1 MKGAAPA
8 KAQMK
13 PSSRPASSAVPEGL
27 AQAASSDSARVET
40 AAPRI
45 DPFGD
50 SALVCEA
57 PAPATL
63 ACQQRIWA
71 LAEAVRDWPDVVEV
85 VPGMNNLTIVFDPV
99 SVDLEARA
107 VDLAAAWDR
116 AIGVEAHTREI
127 EIGVRYGGEDGPDL
141 HAVAEYAG
149 LTVEEVVRRHAS
161 AQYVVFFVGFQ
172 PGFAYLGGLDPAL
185 HMPRRAVPRVAVPAG
200 SVGIGG
206 AQTGIYPAASPGGW
220 QLIGRTPSQLF
231 DPTRDRPTL
240 LEPGD
245 RVRFTV
251 LEIVQ

>member
-1 MKGAAPA
+1 
-8 KAQMK
+8 MK
-13 PSSRPASSAVPEGL
+13 PSARPASSAVSEGL
-27 AQAASSDSARVET
+27 AQAASSDPARHEMT
-40 AAPRI
+40 APRI
-45 DPFGD
+45 YPFGD

-71 LAEAVRDWPDVVEV
+71 LAEAARDWPDVVEV

-99 SVDLEARA
+99 RVDLEARA
-107 VDLAAAWDR
+107 VDLSAAWDQ
-116 AIGVEAHTREI
+116 AVGVEARTREI

-141 HAVAEYAG
+141 RAVAEYTG

-161 AQYVVFFVGFQ
+161 AQYIVFFVGFQ

-185 HMPRRAVPRVAVPAG
+185 HMPRRAVPRVAVPVG

-245 RVRFTV
+245 RVRFTIA
-251 LEIVQ
+251 EIVQ